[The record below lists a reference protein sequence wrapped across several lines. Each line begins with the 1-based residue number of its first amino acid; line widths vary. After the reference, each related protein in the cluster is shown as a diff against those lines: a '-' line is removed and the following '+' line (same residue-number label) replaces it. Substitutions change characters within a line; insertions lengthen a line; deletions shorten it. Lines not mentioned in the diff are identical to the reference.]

1 MSGKRRR
8 MVSALMPEVVT
19 VVVVDI
25 LRWVPVRVSGIER
38 DVSVGEGG
46 KCKVDSGMSSSGA

>member
-1 MSGKRRR
+1 